1 MNKLFASLSGLKMYE
16 SKYCAMH
23 VYTFSVC
30 VYVACEQYY
39 SYCPRFLFQT
49 IPRKYIR
56 EFVVFVSTTEKSK
69 CE

>member
-1 MNKLFASLSGLKMYE
+1 MNQNTV
-16 SKYCAMH
+16 H